1 MNELGLK
8 ISTHIFVTML
18 IRNHKGILIEINRAD
33 FASDE
38 DFYAAIMKEVIG
50 KNITCKKEYIVN
62 TLVEK
67 ATKNS
72 SRRR

>member
-50 KNITCKKEYIVN
+50 KNSACKKEYIVN

>member
-8 ISTHIFVTML
+8 ISSHIFVTML
-18 IRNHKGILIEINRAD
+18 IRNHKGNLIEINRNN
-33 FASDE
+33 FISDD

-50 KNITCKKEYIVN
+50 KNSACKTEYIVN

-67 ATKNS
+67 ATKNR
-72 SRRR
+72 SRRI